1 MSTHKTLEI
10 WVEGINLV
18 SSIYKITS
26 TFPKEE
32 IYGLVSQ
39 MRRAAISISINIAE
53 GAARNSRKE
62 YTRFL
67 NISLAS
73 LAELETQNII
83 AQRLGLIPEQLMT
96 ENINRLRQKLLNFIK
111 FVKSERFRPSQQ
123 AHLR

>member
-73 LAELETQNII
+73 LAELETQSII
-83 AQRLGLIPEQLMT
+83 RSA
-96 ENINRLRQKLLNFIK
+96 
-111 FVKSERFRPSQQ
+111 VRFDSGTVND
-123 AHLR
+123 